1 MSTLH
6 RNRAVLAICA
16 LGIAPAPGL
25 AQDVGSL
32 PVPLAEVSSGYVLLR
47 DTSHGGHRDF
57 PSGWYFS
64 GAINPTQW
72 FGLVGEVSGSYG
84 PEEGWSSTEMTLLSK
99 RQVYTLLAGPRFFR
113 KVGRVVPFGQF
124 LAGVAQQRDKQT
136 VHLVAGAPRSLSR
149 SVEDFAIQGGGG
161 VTVYLTERVGLRVAG
176 DYRCIVM
183 GIGEDADYHT
193 QFRFGTGFTLQW
205 GGR

>member
-1 MSTLH
+1 MSTLP
-6 RNRAVLAICA
+6 RNTAVFAICA
-16 LGIAPAPGL
+16 LCTAPAPGL
-25 AQDVGSL
+25 AQDVGSI
-32 PVPLAEVSSGYVLLR
+32 PVPFAEVSSGYVLMR
-47 DTSHGGHRDF
+47 DTSHSRDRDF

-64 GAINPTQW
+64 GAVNPTQW
-72 FGLVGEVSGSYG
+72 FGLVGEVGGSYG
-84 PEEGWSSTEMTLLSK
+84 SEEVSSLTEMTLSSK

-124 LAGVAQQRDKQT
+124 LAGVAQQRYEET
-136 VHLVAGAPRSLSR
+136 LSLVAGAPRSWSR

-183 GIGEDADYHT
+183 GTGEEADYRT